1 MYCGRQLKFIEM
13 LETRSE
19 DYQEIQ
25 EDIVTIF
32 VNFLDRKRSSECML
46 GPRAINESPSW
57 LCETRS
63 HVFSGLHYMMVAAS
77 RP

>member
-25 EDIVTIF
+25 EDIVTIL
-32 VNFLDRKRSSECML
+32 VNFLDRKRSSE
-46 GPRAINESPSW
+46 
-57 LCETRS
+57 
-63 HVFSGLHYMMVAAS
+63 
-77 RP
+77 